1 MKKRNFIVI
10 VVVVAALI
18 FPIRQAAINLFAEKS
33 EPILADKIDDGE
45 DLDTNV
51 NIDDIPLYDNNI
63 EEVEDMTDYLLD
75 TTFVDDSGKLIL
87 KNTDDILV
95 LVNKRRNLPSDY
107 KPSDLVIP
115 DVKFS
120 FDDIIDKR
128 HLRKEAAHAL
138 EDMFREAD
146 NQNVILYGVS
156 GYRSYNTQNYLFEN
170 KVSKVGEEEANLLV
184 ARPGQSEHQTGLAM
198 DISSKSA
205 NFSLIED
212 FGQTTEGQWVNENA
226 HRFGF
231 IIRYKRDTTDI
242 TGYSFEPWHIRY
254 VGVEVATE
262 IYERNITLE
271 EFLGDA

>member
-1 MKKRNFIVI
+1 MKKRNLMVI
-10 VVVVAALI
+10 LVIAALI

-33 EPILADKIDDGE
+33 EPILADKIDDGGG
-45 DLDTNV
+45 LDANV
-51 NIDDIPLYDNNI
+51 DINDIPLYDNNI
-63 EEVEDMTDYLLD
+63 EEVEDMVDYLAD
-75 TTFVDDSGKLIL
+75 TTYEDEDGKLIL
-87 KNTDDILV
+87 KNTGDILV

-107 KPSDLVIP
+107 RPEDLVIP

-128 HLRKEAAHAL
+128 HLRKEAATAL
-138 EDMFREAD
+138 EKMFYDAEKE
-146 NQNVILYGVS
+146 NIILYAVS
-156 GYRSYNTQNYLFEN
+156 GFRSYSTQSYLFGN

-212 FGQTTEGQWVNENA
+212 FGQTIEGQWVNENA

-254 VGVEVATE
+254 VGIDVATE

-271 EFLGDA
+271 EYLGDA